1 MIVPGRLAGLQQKLN
16 LAGEGSAA
24 ASQPDEEQDPDTL
37 RRISDLHK
45 YSERAGSVLTQV
57 PELVDRLEA
66 LSPLHTQ
73 VYFTYLL
80 LGAMNPVLHV
90 EG

>member
-1 MIVPGRLAGLQQKLN
+1 MSRIWNSDSNFYDCPGRLAGLQQKLN
-16 LAGEGSAA
+16 LAGEGGSAA
-24 ASQPDEEQDPDTL
+24 GQQEEEQDPDTL

-73 VYFTYLL
+73 V
-80 LGAMNPVLHV
+80 
-90 EG
+90 

>member
-1 MIVPGRLAGLQQKLN
+1 MSRIRNTCYSNDFCGGRLAGLQQKLN
-16 LAGEGSAA
+16 LAGEGGSAA
-24 ASQPDEEQDPDTL
+24 AGQPEEEQDPDTL

-73 VYFTYLL
+73 V
-80 LGAMNPVLHV
+80 
-90 EG
+90 

>member
-1 MIVPGRLAGLQQKLN
+1 MTDFGAGRLAGLQQKLN
-16 LAGEGSAA
+16 LAGEGGSAA
-24 ASQPDEEQDPDTL
+24 AGQPDEEQDPDTL

-73 VYFTYLL
+73 V
-80 LGAMNPVLHV
+80 
-90 EG
+90 